1 MKKFVLVGA
10 CLLALAAAAP
20 AHAEDGDDWGWHM
33 WGWGGGPG
41 RHMWDNDDAPW
52 GMMMG
57 RGMMGGGMMGP
68 MAMLDANGDGLIGAD
83 EAAAH
88 AEFAFAAMDDD
99 GDGTIAADE
108 MGRGPRGWGR
118 SRNEERR
125 KAMEERHKAH
135 FAAMDADKDGK
146 VTQAEFFAGAKAR
159 YEAAD
164 ADKDGKV
171 TPWEF
176 RAQRW
181 Q

>member
-1 MKKFVLVGA
+1 MKKFALIGA
-10 CLLALAAAAP
+10 CLLALAAATP
-20 AHAEDGDDWGWHM
+20 AQAGDDDWGWHM

-41 RHMWDNDDAPW
+41 RHMWENDDMPW

-57 RGMMGGGMMGP
+57 RGMMGP
-68 MAMLDANGDGLIGAD
+68 MAMIDANGDGVIGAD

-88 AEFAFAAMDDD
+88 AEFAFAAMDED
-99 GDGTIAADE
+99 GDGTIVADD
-108 MGRGPRGWGR
+108 MGRGPMGWR
-118 SRNEERR
+118 WSRNEARR

-135 FAAMDADKDGK
+135 VAVMDADKDGK
-146 VTQAEFFAGAKAR
+146 VTEAEFFTSAKSR

-164 ADKDGKV
+164 RDKDGKV

-176 RAQRW
+176 RSYRW

>member
-1 MKKFVLVGA
+1 MKKLALIGA
-10 CLLALAAAAP
+10 CLLVFAAAAP
-20 AHAEDGDDWGWHM
+20 AQAEDDDCGWSM
-33 WGWGGGPG
+33 WGGGGGHG
-41 RHMWDNDDAPW
+41 RHMWDDDDMPR

-57 RGMMGGGMMGP
+57 RGMMGP

-88 AEFAFAAMDDD
+88 AEFAFAAMDDN
-99 GDGTIAADE
+99 GDGAIAEDE
-108 MGRGPRGWGR
+108 MSRGPMGR

-135 FAAMDADKDGK
+135 FAVMDGDKDGK

-159 YEAAD
+159 YEASD